1 MQRAVVQQATCSKQT
16 AATFAVVSFLF
27 AVLRDTAPQNRVLSC
42 LRFGAHSLLE
52 EFSRKS
58 NPGPSGEDAIFLDQP
73 RDVGSVRPTLE
84 RCGIDRHRGARLIA
98 SRHRLR
104 SSGAETAYHST
115 GAIMANRYNASSTK
129 ASEQTAGYL
138 HRPPIHSTL
147 KKSFNTCALLCRAKC
162 AVVIVLAL
170 LLVATSGPAYAESGR
185 IQITVDKTG
194 YGSGNLFYEAQK
206 YGLSISGIKVSGFR
220 ITKIELTGSALNLN
234 SAADIVGTYA
244 GGDAGVSIVG
254 RAKTARLENPKGVV
268 LEIQGVNLS
277 RKFTLNLDGITIK
290 TLGWQTSQE

>member
-1 MQRAVVQQATCSKQT
+1 
-16 AATFAVVSFLF
+16 
-27 AVLRDTAPQNRVLSC
+27 
-42 LRFGAHSLLE
+42 
-52 EFSRKS
+52 
-58 NPGPSGEDAIFLDQP
+58 
-73 RDVGSVRPTLE
+73 
-84 RCGIDRHRGARLIA
+84 
-98 SRHRLR
+98 
-104 SSGAETAYHST
+104 
-115 GAIMANRYNASSTK
+115 MANRYNASSTK

-185 IQITVDKTG
+185 IQITLDKTG

-220 ITKIELTGSALNLN
+220 ITKVELTGTALNLD

-244 GGDAGVSIVG
+244 GGDAGVAIVG
-254 RAKTARLENPKGVV
+254 PAKTARLENPKGVV
-268 LEIQGVNLS
+268 LETKGVNLS